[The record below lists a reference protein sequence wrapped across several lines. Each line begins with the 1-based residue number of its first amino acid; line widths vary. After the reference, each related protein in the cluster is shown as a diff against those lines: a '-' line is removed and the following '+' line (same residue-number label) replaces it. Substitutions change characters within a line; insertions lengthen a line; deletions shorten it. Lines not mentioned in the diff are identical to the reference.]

1 MKRAF
6 SLIELLVVMSII
18 AILAMLLLPSVG
30 VVRDAARMTTCA
42 GRLRQLGV
50 VVLTYAQEHRGSLAP
65 SQATTGI
72 PAAWG
77 SGIVPYFNW
86 PFLGQYLVET
96 EELRGTA
103 IPNGE
108 STIFHCPADPRR
120 YWHINVS
127 YGLNLR
133 FSPEVVASSWAT
145 PNLASIQRRSASVLA
160 ADAAHWRWHPGYG
173 VVPANPGVQASAI
186 INGTAPWGAFGD
198 PDCLFCWTAWHRRNV
213 NMAFADGHVRAS
225 INPAGE
231 SLAGTAL
238 FAP

>member
-1 MKRAF
+1 MRRAF

-30 VVRDAARMTTCA
+30 LVRDAARMTTCA
-42 GRLRQLGV
+42 GRLRQLGAV
-50 VVLTYAQEHRGSLAP
+50 ALTYAQEHRGSLAP

-86 PFLGQYLVET
+86 PFLGQYQAET
-96 EELRGTA
+96 ENVRGTSFPGA
-103 IPNGE
+103 EN
-108 STIFHCPADPRR
+108 TIFHCPSDPRR
-120 YWHINVS
+120 FWHINVS

-133 FSPEVVASSWAT
+133 FSPELVASSWAT
-145 PNLASIQRRSASVLA
+145 PNLSSIARRAESVLA

-173 VVPANPGVQASAI
+173 TVPANPGVQAKAI
-186 INGTAPWGAFGD
+186 LDGTAPWGVFGQAD
-198 PDCLFCWTAWHRRNV
+198 SLFCWTAWHRQNV

-225 INPAGE
+225 LNPAGE
-231 SLAGTAL
+231 ALAGTAR